1 MAFLGIDA
9 GASATKWVLSD
20 GIEIIASGKELAMDG
35 HIYRESTVT
44 RMNTVLKEISTAIE
58 GHRIDSVLAGITGY
72 STAGNDEATIHN
84 IFQSYFPAS
93 KVKVFP
99 DMELAYLAELKP
111 GAGILMYAGTGSIAV
126 HIPTSGDVVHVGGW
140 GYMLGDEGAGYWI
153 GREAIRVVLEALER
167 GTKSPFVD
175 AILKSMDCK
184 DWSDIRAAV
193 YSKDRSFIAS
203 LTSTVASLGNAGD
216 PEAITIL
223 NGAAEELEKLVH
235 RTEDIVGN
243 KELNVVFA
251 GGVLNPDSIPFK
263 VLKERFGDRAIAA
276 DENIAFRASQLALNL
291 Q

>member
-20 GIEIIASGKELAMDG
+20 GLEIIASGKELAMDG
-35 HIYRESTVT
+35 HIYRDSSVE
-44 RMNTVLKEISTAIE
+44 RMNVVLKEIAAAVK
-58 GHRIDSVLAGITGY
+58 GHRIDSLFAGITGY
-72 STAGNDEATIHN
+72 STAGDDEATIHS
-84 IFQSYFPAS
+84 IFQSYFPES
-93 KVKVFP
+93 TVKVIP

-126 HIPTSGDVVHVGGW
+126 HMTVGGESIQVGGW
-140 GYMLGDEGAGYWI
+140 GYLLGDEGAGFWI

-167 GTKSPFVD
+167 GNRTPFVD
-175 AILKSMDCK
+175 AILTALDCR

-203 LTSTVASLGNAGD
+203 ITATVAELGNQGD
-216 PEAITIL
+216 TQAISIL
-223 NGAAEELEKLVH
+223 VGAADELEKLVH

-243 KELNVVFA
+243 KEMSVVFA
-251 GGVLNPDSIPFK
+251 GGVLNPESIPFK
-263 VLKERFGDRAIAA
+263 TLKERFGDRAIAA